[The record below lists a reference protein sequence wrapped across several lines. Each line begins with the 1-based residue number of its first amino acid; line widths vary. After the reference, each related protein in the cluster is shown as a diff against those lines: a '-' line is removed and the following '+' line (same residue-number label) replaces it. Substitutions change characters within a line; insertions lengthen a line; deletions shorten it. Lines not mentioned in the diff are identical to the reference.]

1 MDISRPNI
9 ILVIID
15 GLRPKDLSIYGRKKE
30 LDSNIKKIA
39 SESILFKNNFS
50 ASNAS
55 DVSLTAIFSGQYPS
69 TNGLMH
75 QAPNTKNE
83 EIEKLRKNKFWL
95 PLYLQKAGY
104 DTISVTPQYMWFK
117 KGFDYY
123 MKKEACGSGKYL
135 NIPSVKRVL
144 LTIPDWMYRLG
155 KKFVKI
161 RASPQFYSSEEVI
174 DSSIAHIKNSKK
186 PFFLFM
192 HLVDTHCPYPG
203 VKPKKVQAKNT
214 IKNIVDSIDSSSQ
227 KEYIK
232 KRFFDASTNSLE
244 QMKQKLD
251 DAISD
256 VDKNIGRLYNFLK
269 KEKLWD
275 STIFIISSDHG
286 DNFGEHNIYFCRGGL
301 YDTSIHVPLIMS
313 IPGIHNN
320 QVDELT
326 QSIDIAPT
334 ILEIIGNEN
343 KNIDGKSLLNVI
355 KKGKGREKIISFDSY
370 ADSAVAVR
378 TKTKKYITRDDSH
391 CYLCKALHGAAHE
404 EYDLMHDPEEKNNIH
419 DGKSK

>member
-1 MDISRPNI
+1 MDISKPNI
-9 ILVIID
+9 IFVIVD
-15 GLRPKDLSIYGRKKE
+15 GLRPKDLSLYGRKKE
-30 LDSNIKKIA
+30 LDTNIKKIA
-39 SESILFKNNFS
+39 VESIVFKNNFS

-69 TNGLMH
+69 TNGLLH
-75 QAPNTKNE
+75 QAPNTKPE

-95 PLYLQKAGY
+95 PLYLQNADY
-104 DTISVTPQYMWFK
+104 TTISVTPQYMWFK
-117 KGFDYY
+117 KGFNYC
-123 MKKEACGSGKYL
+123 MKKEAQGSGKYL
-135 NIPSVKRVL
+135 NIPSVKKVL
-144 LTIPDWMYRLG
+144 LNIPDWMYKLG
-155 KKFVKI
+155 KRFVKI

-174 DSSIAHIKNSKK
+174 NSSIEHIKKSKK

-203 VKPKKVQAKNT
+203 VRLKNVTAKNSVKSI
-214 IKNIVDSIDSSSQ
+214 IKDVDSVGQ

-275 STIFIISSDHG
+275 NLIFILSSDHG
-286 DNFGEHNIYFCRGGL
+286 DNFGEHKIYFCRGGL
-301 YDTSIHVPLIMS
+301 YDTSIHVPLIMR
-313 IPGIHNN
+313 IPGIKNKEIE
-320 QVDELT
+320 ELT

-334 ILEIIGNEN
+334 ILDVL
-343 KNIDGKSLLNVI
+343 KN
-355 KKGKGREKIISFDSY
+355 
-370 ADSAVAVR
+370 
-378 TKTKKYITRDDSH
+378 
-391 CYLCKALHGAAHE
+391 
-404 EYDLMHDPEEKNNIH
+404 
-419 DGKSK
+419 